1 MKKFDVHIKIS
12 FPDWYMVEANSPEEA
27 KEKVLEMFIEQGN
40 TPNTAL
46 LDWVTE
52 SLAGAKHDGQLNC
65 EVEEVIEV

>member
-1 MKKFDVHIKIS
+1 
-12 FPDWYMVEANSPEEA
+12 MVEANSPEEA